1 MQTYRAG
8 IDIGST
14 TVKLV
19 LLNQEN
25 EIIYGEYQRHCAHTQ
40 EALTDLLR
48 DVRTKLGNC
57 LLEVKIT
64 GSGKI
69 VRERAFG
76 NHILAKKSKARKR
89 NMKTDAVVNGKIK
102 KNIKTALGV

>member
-1 MQTYRAG
+1 MP
-8 IDIGST
+8 
-14 TVKLV
+14 KLKTHKGTAKR
-19 LLNQEN
+19 
-25 EIIYGEYQRHCAHTQ
+25 I
-40 EALTDLLR
+40 
-48 DVRTKLGNC
+48 
-57 LLEVKIT
+57 KIT